1 MVKIALFTIYGKY
14 INAQSWTGATLLPK
28 ARTLALLPASVGH
41 ISHPGTGTPSL
52 EISPQPQSS
61 ITVFLQTRKIGRGA
75 THLAREKQITNHR
88 SFTKKIS
95 GL

>member
-41 ISHPGTGTPSL
+41 ISHPGTGTPGL

-61 ITVFLQTRKIGRGA
+61 ITVFLQTRGA